1 MHQGKSMIGEQ
12 SRGIGV
18 RAVTMAIEPRS
29 YSVTAII
36 RSMYRSACRWMA
48 GRRDDI
54 QIIAVQRG
62 DFSIIT

>member
-1 MHQGKSMIGEQ
+1 MIAGR

-18 RAVTMAIEPRS
+18 RAVTMAVEPRS

-36 RSMYRSACRWMA
+36 RSLYRSARRWIV
-48 GRRDDI
+48 GRRDGI

-62 DFSIIT
+62 EFSIIT